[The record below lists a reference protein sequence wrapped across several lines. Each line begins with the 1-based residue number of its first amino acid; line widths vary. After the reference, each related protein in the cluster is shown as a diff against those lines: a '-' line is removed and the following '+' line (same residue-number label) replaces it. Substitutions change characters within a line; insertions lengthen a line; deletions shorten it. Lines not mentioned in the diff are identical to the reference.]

1 MTRPLRDDQTPWK
14 KFNLITV
21 TNDEA
26 SRLLDP
32 HTHTLLDYAERLIY
46 SDEPDPI
53 LILISRAEI
62 AASGVYKTEKLF
74 T

>member
-1 MTRPLRDDQTPWK
+1 MMKHLD
-14 KFNLITV
+14 
-21 TNDEA
+21 
-26 SRLLDP
+26 SRIHT

-62 AASGVYKTEKLF
+62 TASGVYKTEKLF